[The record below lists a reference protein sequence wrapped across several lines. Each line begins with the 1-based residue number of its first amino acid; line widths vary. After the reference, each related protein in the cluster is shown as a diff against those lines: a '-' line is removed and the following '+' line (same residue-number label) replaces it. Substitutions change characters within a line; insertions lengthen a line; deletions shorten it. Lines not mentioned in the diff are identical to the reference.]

1 MCKSII
7 AVIFLLISICSISM
21 AEELPMKKQTSL
33 NDFQHEKEC
42 IRYVTDYL
50 THFDLVSPAFSEI
63 FKTFISSGRYSACE
77 IREVISEI
85 TKK

>member
-1 MCKSII
+1 
-7 AVIFLLISICSISM
+7 M

-33 NDFQHEKEC
+33 NDWQHEKEC
-42 IRYVTDYL
+42 IKYVIDYL
-50 THFDLVSPAFSEI
+50 IHLNLVFPASSEI